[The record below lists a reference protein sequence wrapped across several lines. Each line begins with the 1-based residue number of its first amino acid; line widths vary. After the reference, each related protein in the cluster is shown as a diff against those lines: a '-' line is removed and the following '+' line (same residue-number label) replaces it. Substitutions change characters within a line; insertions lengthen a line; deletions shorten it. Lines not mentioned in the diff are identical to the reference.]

1 MKSIIRQTEEFA
13 RWHKKLQDVQARA
26 VQEHHT

>member
-13 RWHKKLQDVQARA
+13 RWHKKLDAQARA
-26 VQEHHT
+26 VQEHRP